1 MSDKVPSVKNRL
13 CKICGKIRQFAEIP
27 NELDVLFEKKIFKEY
42 EDSIGPEPNGYEMKF
57 KVINLY
63 HVIQ

>member
-1 MSDKVPSVKNRL
+1 M
-13 CKICGKIRQFAEIP
+13 F
-27 NELDVLFEKKIFKEY
+27 FEKKIFKEY

-63 HVIQ
+63 HVIQQGKGANELDGFLYPSIRVS